1 MKNYL
6 IIALVL
12 ISSQSFSQEIE
23 KEIYINQVKCNSINF
38 DSKSQLFEYI
48 GDVSFKTEIIEFK
61 NAEKIIHD
69 KKSNEITVYG
79 LGEFCIDGAIQMS
92 EKATMR
98 KLRYKIGDKI
108 AYIE

>member
-6 IIALVL
+6 IIALVS

-23 KEIYINQVKCNSINF
+23 KEIYINEVKCNSINF

-48 GDVSFKTEIIEFK
+48 GSVSFKTEIIEFK
-61 NAEKIIHD
+61 N
-69 KKSNEITVYG
+69 VYG
-79 LGEFCIDGAIQMS
+79 IGEFCIDGSIQMS